1 MAKNGLHSPAR
12 REMRSAT
19 ERIRDQ
25 FRFLEELGFAT
36 TGEHHGDTFDFVW
49 VEYKRDLV
57 VARVSREKTYWEI
70 SLRRTDQPR
79 VHFDALEA
87 FPLIGL
93 GDDPTVP
100 LGYQDLEALAATVAR
115 VIESLLGLV
124 NEAGM
129 SQIEALRSARA
140 RATRKGQS

>member
-1 MAKNGLHSPAR
+1 MLDALLEMAKNGLHSPAR

-57 VARVSREKTYWEI
+57 VARI
-70 SLRRTDQPR
+70 SLRRTDKPR